1 VSTYFLDSSVIIDV
15 LTGRRNRK
23 ALLKQ
28 LLTEGHL
35 LACCAINITEVYA
48 GMRPHEKRQTD
59 ELLLSFDYVE
69 ITREIAAVAGRLKR
83 EYSVK
88 GKPLSVSDV
97 TIAAVV
103 LSNDLPLLTNNG
115 KHYPMPGI
123 RLFPLPG

>member
-1 VSTYFLDSSVIIDV
+1 MSAYFLDSSVIIDV

-28 LLTEGHL
+28 LLIEGHL

-48 GMRPHEKRQTD
+48 GMRPQEKRQTD

-69 ITREIAAVAGRLKR
+69 ITREIAAMAGRLKR

-88 GKPLSVSDV
+88 GITLSVSDV

-103 LSNDLPLLTNNG
+103 LSSDLPLLTDNS